1 MIKVLKGK
9 VKAKAY
15 LKYLYL
21 LEHNLF
27 KNYLNCLFSKIF
39 GFRCFQIFQLFS
51 LVNSE
56 PGTLPNFM
64 IDICRIH

>member
-27 KNYLNCLFSKIF
+27 KNYLNCLFFKNLRF
-39 GFRCFQIFQLFS
+39 PLFPDIS
-51 LVNSE
+51 
-56 PGTLPNFM
+56 TILPS
-64 IDICRIH
+64 